1 MDLASMFDA
10 AALLLG
16 IGAFGGLWMA
26 VMRFMSQRNPP
37 AWLAMVHGFLAA
49 AGLTLMIYAWTT
61 GGAPRCMVKAEAA
74 RTIRTRTMD
83 RSVMSG
89 SLAHGCHDETDGT
102 DISGGVSSVA
112 PHTPT
117 CLPSRWRSPPA

>member
-1 MDLASMFDA
+1 MDLDSMIDA

-49 AGLTLMIYAWTT
+49 AGLTLMIYAWCTGTT
-61 GGAPRCMVKAEAA
+61 PQEITWSIVCLVLA
-74 RTIRTRTMD
+74 
-83 RSVMSG
+83 
-89 SLAHGCHDETDGT
+89 SL
-102 DISGGVSSVA
+102 GGVTLNLRDHWRHVLLSKSLVIGHAVLAVVGYGLLLKVA
-112 PHTPT
+112 
-117 CLPSRWRSPPA
+117 LSA